1 VEWLIEYQQAVRM
14 PALRVGITQENVS
27 FLALAKHETYAD
39 ILSTTRCFSF
49 RKKICVESL
58 GLR

>member
-1 VEWLIEYQQAVRM
+1 VEWLVEYQQAVRM

-39 ILSTTRCFSF
+39 ILSTTRCFYLE
-49 RKKICVESL
+49 KKFVWKV
-58 GLR
+58 